1 MGLDQYLKAERYLS
15 PSPHYGDDVNEA
27 FHAVRKVLDIKLDT
41 DYPSIRVRCM
51 VGYWR
56 KANAIHQWFVD
67 NVQDGVDECQDAYV
81 SRANLETLM
90 NVCEQVLGDHSLA
103 DDLLPTASGFFFGNT
118 EYDEWYFESLK
129 ATITI
134 IKNALSLDKEYE
146 FSYQSS
152 W

>member
-15 PSPHYGDDVNEA
+15 PASHYGDDVNEA
-27 FHAVRKVLDIKLDT
+27 FHAVRKVLDIELDT
-41 DYPSIRVRCM
+41 DYPSITVRCN

-67 NVQDGVDECQDAYV
+67 NVQDGVDECQEAYV
-81 SRANLETLM
+81 SREKLAELM

-118 EYDEWYFESLK
+118 AYDEWYFESLEYS
-129 ATITI
+129 ISI
-134 IKNALSLDKEYE
+134 IKNALSLDEEYQ